1 MFRVVILTAARQ
13 DIREAAHWYN
23 KKQPGLGKR
32 FTSHIRSK
40 VRIIQTDPQVF
51 TVRYNDIRTAVL
63 DVFPFMIHYTIYKE
77 EYLIIISAVLHTSRS
92 PETWQARGE

>member
-1 MFRVVILTAARQ
+1 M
-13 DIREAAHWYN
+13 
-23 KKQPGLGKR
+23 
-32 FTSHIRSK
+32 
-40 VRIIQTDPQVF
+40 
-51 TVRYNDIRTAVL
+51 RYNDIRTAVL